1 MKGSRGDRRGGRGV
15 LRMDVG
21 AQESQL
27 QNARAMSE
35 AGRLKEAEAALRA
48 LMKRRA
54 GDAQV
59 YAELAYVLAM
69 QGQGEQAKFFADHAA
84 TSRDGVALDTAARTM
99 DVLGLVGR
107 SLELYQRAA
116 ATSPPR
122 GSSYNGVGVAAMKLK
137 RLDEARA
144 ALERAI
150 ELLPEHA
157 VVGANYAYACSET
170 GSLEEGLRAL
180 RRAVALAPHVVDV
193 QHQMPYLM
201 NYSDGVT
208 RDEVFEEHVRFAH
221 MLGGRVAG
229 ELGEPALAVPGPGDA
244 ERTLRVGLLSADFR
258 EHSVARYLE
267 AILREHDPARVRY
280 TLYPCS
286 SEADETTARLKG
298 WAEEWSTAALGPE
311 LAAAA
316 AIRRDRIDIL
326 IDLAGLTKGMRTY
339 LLLARAAP
347 VQVNYLGYPNTTGLR
362 TMDARIVDSITDPAG
377 AERFATERLVRLD
390 PCFLCFAPPVGARD
404 LPARG
409 PAGAGPVRFASFN
422 NLMKVTPTT
431 LELWRRV
438 MEGVP
443 GSMLLL
449 KAGAL
454 SHPGVRERVERDMAR
469 LGFDMSRV
477 ELAAYANQMRDHF
490 GLYNIVDVGLDPF
503 PYHGT
508 TTTCEA
514 LYMGVPVVT
523 LAGEAHASRV
533 GASLMNAIGA
543 PELIAR
549 TKDEY
554 VEKAVALG
562 KDAARR
568 SAYHAS
574 LRERLMGSPL
584 GDAPAFARRFEACL
598 REIWRARCG
607 GS

>member
-1 MKGSRGDRRGGRGV
+1 MG
-15 LRMDVG
+15 VG

-69 QGQGEQAKFFADHAA
+69 RGQGEQAKFFADHAA

-116 ATSPPR
+116 AMSPPR

-137 RLDEARA
+137 RLDEART
-144 ALERAI
+144 ALERAF
-150 ELLPEHA
+150 ELLPDHA

-180 RRAVALAPHVVDV
+180 RRAVAMAPHVVDV

-229 ELGEPALAVPGPGDA
+229 ELGEPALPPPAPADA

-258 EHSVARYLE
+258 EHSVARFLE
-267 AILREHDPARVRY
+267 PILREHDPARVRY
-280 TLYPCS
+280 TLYPCL
-286 SEADETTARLKG
+286 SEADETTGRLRG

-316 AIRRDRIDIL
+316 AIRRDGIDIL
-326 IDLAGLTKGMRTY
+326 IDLAGMTRGMRSY

-362 TMDARIVDSITDPAG
+362 TMDVRIVDSITDPAG

-390 PCFLCFAPPVGARD
+390 PCFLCFAPPASVRD
-404 LPARG
+404 VPPRG

-422 NLMKVTPTT
+422 NLMKLTPTT
-431 LELWRRV
+431 LELWKRV

-454 SHPGVRERVERDMAR
+454 SHPGVRERVGREMAR

-477 ELAAYANQMRDHF
+477 ELAAYANQIRDHY
-490 GLYNIVDVGLDPF
+490 GLYHIVDVGLDPF

-514 LYMGVPVVT
+514 LYMGVPVLT

-533 GASLMNAIGA
+533 GASLLGAIGA

-549 TKDEY
+549 TRDEY
-554 VEKAVALG
+554 VDKAVALG
-562 KDAARR
+562 QDAARR
-568 SAYHAS
+568 SAYHAG

-607 GS
+607 G